1 MKNLTNCLNISKI
14 EVVLF
19 KSSRKLT
26 DVVFKLKLNGK
37 RLHPRNSV
45 KYLCIDVDGNF
56 NWKQQISDI
65 AINLNKENDILTK
78 LRHFIGSKTLKL
90 IYHAIF
96 EPYLY
101 YPSLFWAQK
110 IKRLFSLQKKSL
122 WIIYFLNHNAHTS
135 PLFRECN
142 ILNILIKL
150 L

>member
-1 MKNLTNCLNISKI
+1 MKNLRNCLNISKI

-65 AINLNKENDILTK
+65 AINLNKENGILTK
-78 LRHFIGSKTLKL
+78 LRHFIGSKT
-90 IYHAIF
+90 
-96 EPYLY
+96 
-101 YPSLFWAQK
+101 
-110 IKRLFSLQKKSL
+110 
-122 WIIYFLNHNAHTS
+122 
-135 PLFRECN
+135 
-142 ILNILIKL
+142 
-150 L
+150 